1 MNAHPDLSG
10 YDADIEYGCCCV
22 ERDLGAL
29 ENGILYGPASDYG
42 VVGSGVL
49 NVLSA
54 GYAANARNIAR
65 LKARIKRL
73 KATRDARLAGIK
85 WEGRKR
91 RIKRRYDRRIKRA
104 EKRLARIER
113 VMKKRIAK
121 RLEAGKELT
130 RRQRRIQAAL
140 RSGRMSPAVARV
152 QQARLKALALRS
164 TAAPTPG
171 GLTSEPTG
179 TYATDA
185 LPDGDASVLPA
196 AGDLP
201 ESSMDAGLDLL
212 PEEQPIYKQPWFV
225 GVVGIAVIGG
235 ILYTTRKPGAKA

>member
-10 YDADIEYGCCCV
+10 YDADIEYGCYCV

-42 VVGSGVL
+42 AVGSGWL
-49 NVLSA
+49 NVYSL
-54 GYAANARNIAR
+54 GYAANVKNIAR

-73 KATRDARLAGIK
+73 KATRDARLAGVK
-85 WEGRKR
+85 WAGRKR
-91 RIKRRYDRRIKRA
+91 RIKRRYDRRIRRA
-104 EKRLARIER
+104 QKRLDRIER
-113 VMKKRIAK
+113 VMRRRIAK

-140 RSGRMSPAVARV
+140 RSGRMSPAVGR
-152 QQARLKALALRS
+152 RLKALALRS

-171 GLTSEPTG
+171 GLISAPTG

-185 LPDGDASVLPA
+185 LPDGDTDLLPG

-225 GVVGIAVIGG
+225 GMVGIAVLGG
-235 ILYTTRKPGAKA
+235 ILYTTRKDKAA